1 MSLFLTTALLLQ
13 TASIISL
20 FNGDNNV
27 FAAEMGGTS
36 KEVLDSLRIESKS
49 VDVGND
55 GENPY
60 SENTDKVIN
69 MFPRMELMMYNNVG
83 NQIKVYNY
91 DKPVNSPLVI
101 ESRKRL
107 IWNHTEY
114 GSSTTRDLAYTNS
127 IGIEIDFDGRKNHVA
142 RVGSNTTFLLLQKRR
157 TRTLFIEDAKG
168 TVLSHIELTS
178 NDVKSEGYYDGYN
191 LLADVPIT
199 AGDFDGD
206 GAMRLQLH
214 TQLYHQINTIRK

>member
-91 DKPVNSPLVI
+91 DKPVNSPFVT
-101 ESRKRL
+101 ESKKRL
-107 IWNHTEY
+107 IWNHADY
-114 GSSTTRDLAYTNS
+114 G
-127 IGIEIDFDGRKNHVA
+127 
-142 RVGSNTTFLLLQKRR
+142 RR
-157 TRTLFIEDAKG
+157 L
-168 TVLSHIELTS
+168 
-178 NDVKSEGYYDGYN
+178 
-191 LLADVPIT
+191 
-199 AGDFDGD
+199 
-206 GAMRLQLH
+206 
-214 TQLYHQINTIRK
+214 